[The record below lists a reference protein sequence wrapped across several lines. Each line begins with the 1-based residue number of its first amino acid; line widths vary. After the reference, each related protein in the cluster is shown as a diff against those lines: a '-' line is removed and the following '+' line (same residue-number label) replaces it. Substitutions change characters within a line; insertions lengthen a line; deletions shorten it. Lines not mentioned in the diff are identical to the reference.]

1 MTGGTISVLGDGVPA
16 TVAGWFI
23 GADVAA
29 GLPGWMQGFEGG
41 YIFSVIGALIAYV
54 GVAMLVKPQRPIEAT
69 PV

>member
-1 MTGGTISVLGDGVPA
+1 VTGGTISILGDGVPA

-23 GADVAA
+23 GADAAA
-29 GLPGWMQGFEGG
+29 GLPSWMQGFEGG
-41 YIFSVIGALIAYV
+41 FIFSVIGALIAYV